1 MNIDR
6 ALRPNRQPTALEQ
19 NLLGVDIRNA
29 HQLLPGVIVAA
40 LLALCATW
48 LSQAIG
54 VGILGF
60 ASSPLSSVTVAV
72 LLGLLVGNV
81 FRLPARLKPGLT
93 FAVKK
98 LLRLGIILLGIR
110 LSLLDVAQLG
120 ASGLPVVLLCIASAL
135 LITAQVG
142 RWLDLSPRLATL
154 IAVGT
159 SICGVSAIVATAG
172 AIDADEEEVA
182 YAVATI
188 TLFGLLAT
196 FLYPYLA
203 HALFGGDPVRAGLF
217 MGTAIHDT
225 SQVTGAAMIYAETF
239 ALPQGLDAATVTKLV
254 RNLFMAAAIPCM
266 ALSYRRRESEQAAA
280 DAPRFSLTQWLPL
293 FIIGFL
299 ALAALRTVGDG
310 GLAAG
315 GRALGLLDAAGW
327 RLLHSGAGRWA
338 ASLLTV
344 ALAAVGLSTR
354 LEVFKGL
361 GLKPLLAG
369 FGAALTVGIISVLG
383 IVLVG
388 ATLGY

>member
-1 MNIDR
+1 MSIDR
-6 ALRPNRQPTALEQ
+6 ALTSTRQPTALEQ
-19 NLLGVDIRNA
+19 NLFGVNVGNI

-54 VGILGF
+54 VGLLGF
-60 ASSPLSSVTVAV
+60 TSSPLSSVTVAV
-72 LLGLLVGNV
+72 VLGLLVGNV
-81 FRLPARLKPGLT
+81 LRLPARLKPGLT

-110 LSLLDVAQLG
+110 LSLFDVARLG
-120 ASGLPVVLLCIASAL
+120 ANGLPVVLLCIASAL

-142 RWLDLSPRLATL
+142 RWLGLSPRLATL

-172 AIDADEEEVA
+172 AIDADDEEVA

-203 HALFGGDPVRAGLF
+203 HALFGGDAVRAGLF

-254 RNLFMAAAIPCM
+254 RNVFMAVVIPCM
-266 ALSYRRRESEQAAA
+266 ALSCRRRGNEQTAETT
-280 DAPRFSLTQWLPL
+280 RFALAQWLPL
-293 FIIGFL
+293 FVIGFL
-299 ALAALRTVGDG
+299 ALAAARTLGDG
-310 GLAAG
+310 GLTAG

-327 RLLHSGAGRWA
+327 RALYSAAGRWA
-338 ASLLTV
+338 ADLLTV

-361 GLKPLLAG
+361 GFKPLLVG
-369 FGAALTVGIISVLG
+369 LGAALTVGVIGVIG
-383 IVLVG
+383 IVMVG
-388 ATLGY
+388 ATLGC

>member
-1 MNIDR
+1 MSIDR
-6 ALRPNRQPTALEQ
+6 ALIPTRQPTALEQ
-19 NLLGVDIRNA
+19 NLFGVNIGNFHR
-29 HQLLPGVIVAA
+29 LLPGVIVAA

-54 VGILGF
+54 VGLLGF

-81 FRLPARLKPGLT
+81 LRLPAQLKSGLT
-93 FAVKK
+93 FTVKK

-110 LSLLDVAQLG
+110 LSLFDVARLG
-120 ASGLPVVLLCIASAL
+120 ASGLPIVLLCIVSAL

-142 RWLDLSPRLATL
+142 RWLGLSPRLATL

-172 AIDADEEEVA
+172 AIDADDEEVA

-203 HALFGGDPVRAGLF
+203 HALFGGDAVRAGLF

-225 SQVTGAAMIYAETF
+225 SQVTGAAMIYAETYS
-239 ALPQGLDAATVTKLV
+239 LPQGLDAATVTKLV
-254 RNLFMAAAIPCM
+254 RNVFMAAVIPCM
-266 ALSYRRRESEQAAA
+266 ALSCRRRGNEQTAET
-280 DAPRFSLTQWLPL
+280 PRFALAQWLPL
-293 FIIGFL
+293 FVIGFL
-299 ALAALRTVGDG
+299 ALAAVRTLGDAS
-310 GLAAG
+310 LTAG

-327 RLLHSGAGRWA
+327 RALYSGAGHWA
-338 ASLLTV
+338 SDLLTV

-354 LEVFKGL
+354 LEVFKDL
-361 GLKPLLAG
+361 GFKPLLVG
-369 FGAALTVGIISVLG
+369 LGAALTVGVISVIG
-383 IVLVG
+383 IALVG
-388 ATLGY
+388 ATLG